1 MVVGVVVP
9 AHPRL
14 PVVSNMRDL
23 IRIASRREK
32 ILSA

>member
-9 AHPRL
+9 AHPCL

-23 IRIASRREK
+23 IRTPSRRER